1 MACDCRFADM
11 DGISI
16 IICAHDSAERI
27 RPTIEALARCRAN
40 FPIEI
45 IVVDNNS
52 TDGTAGH
59 ARDAWNACGNDRFA
73 FSIVDEPQAGLAYA
87 RRAGVR
93 AASLGI
99 VVFCD
104 DDNWLAED
112 YLMHAKRIMR
122 DPKVGAAGGCST
134 PGNPENIPSWFY
146 TFSWGFAVGVPLSR
160 IAQLADE
167 PEAATSVDALWGAGL
182 VTRRDVIKY
191 LYTLPGFPALSGR
204 KGAELLSGE
213 DLEISACLLGAGYK
227 LLFSESLRFK
237 HDIAPK
243 RLTTAYAKRLFTNFE
258 RGFVVHGQ
266 YTKMI
271 QAFENPSRAAII
283 GCARIVKHILL
294 GRLNRESLLSLF
306 AALRLPALLTRDQRR
321 IYETVQSLRSMMSH
335 SRQVSTQVLQN
346 AGSESPA

>member
-1 MACDCRFADM
+1 M
-11 DGISI
+11 DGISV
-16 IICAHDSAERI
+16 IICAHNSAERI
-27 RPTIEALARCRAN
+27 RPTIDALARCRAN
-40 FPIEI
+40 FPVEI

-59 ARDAWNACGNDRFA
+59 AKEAWDACGNDRFA

-93 AASLGI
+93 AASFGI

-112 YLMHAKRIMR
+112 YLMHAMRIMR
-122 DPKVGAAGGCST
+122 DPHVGAAGGCST
-134 PGNPENIPSWFY
+134 PGNPENLPSWFY

-160 IAQLADE
+160 IAQLPDE

-182 VTRRDVIKY
+182 VTRRDIIKY

-213 DLEISACLLGAGYK
+213 DLEISACLLGAGFK

-243 RLTTAYAKRLFTNFE
+243 RLTTHAYAKRLFTNFE
-258 RGFVVHGQ
+258 RGFMVHGQ

-271 QAFENPSRAAII
+271 QAFENPSRAAFI
-283 GCARIVKHILL
+283 GCARIVKHLLL
-294 GRLNRESLLSLF
+294 GRLNRESPLSLL
-306 AALRLPALLTRDQRR
+306 AALRLPALLTSDQRR
-321 IYETVQSLRSMMSH
+321 IYETVRTLRMLSS
-335 SRQVSTQVLQN
+335 QNVSTQVLQN
-346 AGSESPA
+346 VGSESPA

>member
-1 MACDCRFADM
+1 M
-11 DGISI
+11 DGISV

-27 RPTIEALARCRAN
+27 RPTIDALARCRAN
-40 FPIEI
+40 FPVEI

-59 ARDAWNACGNDRFA
+59 AKEAWDACGNDRFA

-93 AASLGI
+93 AASFGI

-112 YLMHAKRIMR
+112 YLMHAMRIMR

-134 PGNPENIPSWFY
+134 PGNPENLPSWFY

-160 IAQLADE
+160 IAQLPDE

-182 VTRRDVIKY
+182 VTRRDIIKY
-191 LYTLPGFPALSGR
+191 LYKLPGFPALSGR

-271 QAFENPSRAAII
+271 QACENPSRAAII
-283 GCARIVKHILL
+283 GCARIVKHILF
-294 GRLNRESLLSLF
+294 GRLNRESPLSLL
-306 AALRLPALLTRDQRR
+306 AALRLPALLTSDQRR
-321 IYETVQSLRSMMSH
+321 IYETVRILRMLSS
-335 SRQVSTQVLQN
+335 QNVSTQVLQN
-346 AGSESPA
+346 VGSESPA